1 MVKRNQ
7 TINMN
12 LNQNGNINPNYNHN
26 PNFTTVTSIKM
37 KSQIPKNDM
46 TSFDNILEHLS

>member
-12 LNQNGNINPNYNHN
+12 ANQNGNLNPNYNH
-26 PNFTTVTSIKM
+26 NFTTVTSIKM
-37 KSQIPKNDM
+37 KSQVPKNDM

>member
-7 TINMN
+7 TIYMN
-12 LNQNGNINPNYNHN
+12 ANQNGNLNPNYNH
-26 PNFTTVTSIKM
+26 NFTTVTSIKM
-37 KSQIPKNDM
+37 KSQVPKNDM